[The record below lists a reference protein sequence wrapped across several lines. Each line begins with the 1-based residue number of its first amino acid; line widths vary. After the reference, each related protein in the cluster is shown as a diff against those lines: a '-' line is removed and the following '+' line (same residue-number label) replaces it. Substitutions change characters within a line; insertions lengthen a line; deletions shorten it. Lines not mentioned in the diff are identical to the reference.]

1 MKKHLIGIDPGMN
14 CGYALCNPDG
24 KLFDVTTLKMWEL
37 LKVLE
42 MLKFALKENL
52 LIRIEDP
59 NTWIPFKGKKH
70 NASRLQGVGGVKQ
83 TYKHIIEFL
92 EDNGFEYENTRIQG
106 NYKKMTSSKFK
117 QMTGWGKPTNEHGRD
132 AAMLVWDRG

>member
-14 CGYALCNPDG
+14 CGWAETNTNG
-24 KLFDVTTLKMWEL
+24 KLIVIKTIKLWQLMIYLYSLPKPF
-37 LKVLE
+37 
-42 MLKFALKENL
+42 KEIVV
-52 LIRIEDP
+52 IRIEDP
-59 NTWIPFKGKKH
+59 NTWIPFKGQKH

-106 NYKKMTSSKFK
+106 NYKKLTSAKFK
-117 QMTGWGKPTNEHGRD
+117 QITGWNKPTNEHGRD
-132 AAMLVWDRG
+132 AAMLVWDRN